1 MRTWLRMKRIAVAAV
16 LGLFVGIPMLPD
28 QFSHATDPLMKRGV
42 HALAQVGE
50 GTVPASG
57 AAEDTLKAC
66 LARIPKVASVGQRM
80 LAEQTCAGEEETRKA
95 IRVAPKF

>member
-1 MRTWLRMKRIAVAAV
+1 MRTWPRMKRTAAVAV
-16 LGLFVGIPMLPD
+16 MGLFVGLSMLPG
-28 QFSHATDPLMKRGV
+28 QFAYATDRLIKGV

-50 GTVPASG
+50 GSVPASG

-66 LARIPKVASVGQRM
+66 LARIPKIASVGQRM

>member
-1 MRTWLRMKRIAVAAV
+1 MRIWLRVKRTAAAV
-16 LGLFVGIPMLPD
+16 VMVSVGLPILQG
-28 QFSHATDPLMKRGV
+28 QFAHATDPLMKGV
-42 HALAQVGE
+42 HAFAQVGE

-66 LARIPKVASVGQRM
+66 LARIPKIASVGQRL

-95 IRVAPKF
+95 IGVAPKF

>member
-1 MRTWLRMKRIAVAAV
+1 MRTWLRMKWTAAV
-16 LGLFVGIPMLPD
+16 TIMGLSVGLPMLPS
-28 QFSHATDPLMKRGV
+28 QFAHAADPLMKEV
-42 HALAQVGE
+42 LVLAQVGE
-50 GTVPASG
+50 GHVPASG